1 MGAFLKMTYF
11 AARAIRKPERTGS
24 KKGIFRKNTKKM
36 CELKLIP
43 RLIKWWRNEQLSGWN
58 LKRDSWFSFR
68 GWKSYLAHREWNGSQ
83 LWQQVWSKFKQHI
96 TFTSVTIPSLF
107 LSKAFMKKS
116 DDLSILMK
124 LSLVKFPSSP
134 ARRITLCAGL
144 DQNVLGWWSWSK
156 CALIGLGKKT
166 GEQTYTYALV
176 LSLSFA
182 MSSIFRTRITCL
194 SPFYWRQF
202 HVPQRFQSIPTKKWT
217 RSHLCPPLVKLVIT
231 NFTIDNIKCDYAN
244 ALIFR
249 CKSTADLACFKQTD
263 NFFLM

>member
-24 KKGIFRKNTKKM
+24 KKGHFREESQKDVRIEINSEVDTW
-36 CELKLIP
+36 
-43 RLIKWWRNEQLSGWN
+43 RRNEQLSGWN

-124 LSLVKFPSSP
+124 LSLVKLPSSP

-144 DQNVLGWWSWSK
+144 DQNVLWWWPWSKMLFDWSWRK
-156 CALIGLGKKT
+156 KWWTDIHLCTYLI
-166 GEQTYTYALV
+166 V
-176 LSLSFA
+176 
-182 MSSIFRTRITCL
+182 IFRR
-194 SPFYWRQF
+194 
-202 HVPQRFQSIPTKKWT
+202 
-217 RSHLCPPLVKLVIT
+217 VIH
-231 NFTIDNIKCDYAN
+231 F
-244 ALIFR
+244 
-249 CKSTADLACFKQTD
+249 
-263 NFFLM
+263 